1 MLFSAPTGF
10 MAPPLPGV
18 FVAVSCSG
26 TLELGSPFHV
36 RAHSNYSVVVAFWT
50 FVVCAIYTCPVIGV
64 RCCKAWDI
72 HPVFENMF
80 FSFQILVLSYEL
92 FISLAFFS
100 HYPGDRESHEVQL
113 QLSNE
118 TIILCLQTLLD
129 LFTSRVRPPWTLL
142 GMPHIR
148 KRRVG
153 ILNTRQGQVCMVAPP
168 LLDVHSYFI
177 QLDSHWILQDVMIF
191 RSWPIPHK
199 LCIVNH
205 QGWSSLL
212 HLFKLRRWFFY

>member
-1 MLFSAPTGF
+1 

-18 FVAVSCSG
+18 FVAVSCRG
-26 TLELGSPFHV
+26 TLELGSPFRV

-100 HYPGDRESHEVQL
+100 HFPDNRESHQIL
-113 QLSNE
+113 PRLSDE
-118 TIILCLQTLLD
+118 TVVFCIQTLLD
-129 LFTSRVRPPWTLL
+129 VFTSREHPPWTLL
-142 GMPHIR
+142 GMSYFR
-148 KRRVG
+148 KHRMG
-153 ILNTRQGQVCMVAPP
+153 ILNTR
-168 LLDVHSYFI
+168 
-177 QLDSHWILQDVMIF
+177 
-191 RSWPIPHK
+191 
-199 LCIVNH
+199 
-205 QGWSSLL
+205 
-212 HLFKLRRWFFY
+212 